1 MQTYERYIKD
11 LKNMKIFHTFF
22 AVLLFLG
29 SSMSQIAHAQAVG
42 LEAGV
47 DDTTTPTVTITA
59 PSLAWLH
66 FAYGDPVDV
75 TIVFSEVVSNFV
87 QTDVTVSESN
97 SAEATVTSLTT
108 DDNTTYTATITPT
121 QSGTVDVSVA
131 ADVAVDGANNPN
143 TASNTETLTFD
154 LDPPSATLTPIIPT
168 KILTGSGTKSVYY
181 SKVEEGATLPAIF
194 RVMVSPTERLSNML
208 TGNRNI
214 TITGGT
220 MENHRKGTY
229 LVGDNNYYSLVFE
242 VTVAEDSTEVVIT
255 IPARFLVDTA
265 GNRNTEAV
273 TATYSSFDLEPPTIQ
288 SITGVPSEPQPGPGP
303 GFEVR
308 FTYSEPIS
316 LLRDSFA
323 YGTEFSVYSRSVTPP
338 AIIENETDL
347 VVKFARE
354 TQAYV
359 EKGWFR
365 LRTINDCMVRDAAG
379 NMNAKHSLS
388 ESEFPKIVLVP
399 AYDFDGDGDVDI
411 HDVLTVM
418 NALDQSGED
427 IENSR
432 TDVDGSGTVDIE
444 DLKVVIE
451 TAASAA
457 TSPTLYTNLFSQLSL
472 ETVETLDPTQLR
484 ETLDALRVGNKSGLA
499 YQRTITFLEH
509 LLAATRPE
517 KTQLLANYPNPFN
530 PETWIPYELS
540 EPNEVRI
547 RIYDVR
553 GRLVK
558 DLQLGHQP
566 AGYYTSRSRAAYW
579 DGRNDIGERV
589 ASGIYFYQ
597 LQADNTSLL
606 RKMVILK

>member
-66 FAYGDPVDV
+66 FVYGDPVDV

-97 SAEATVTSLTT
+97 SAGATVTSLTT

-131 ADVAVDGANNPN
+131 ADVAVDGGNNGN

-154 LDPPSATLTPIIPT
+154 LDPPSATLTPLIPT
-168 KILTGSGTKSVYY
+168 KVFLGLGTKSVFY

-194 RVMVSPTERLSNML
+194 RVMISPTERPSNRL
-208 TGNRNI
+208 TGNNNI

-255 IPARFLVDTA
+255 IRVGKLFDSA
-265 GNRNTEAV
+265 GNSNTEAV

-308 FTYSEPIS
+308 FTFSEPIS
-316 LLRDSFA
+316 FLQDTRRS
-323 YGTEFSVYSRSVTPP
+323 TIEFSVYSRSTSSPT
-338 AIIENETDL
+338 IENETDL
-347 VVKFARE
+347 VVPFTRE

-359 EKGWFR
+359 KKGWFR
-365 LRTINDCMVRDAAG
+365 MMNIGECWVRDAAG
-379 NMNAKHSLS
+379 NMNAEHRLS

-418 NALDQSGED
+418 NALNQSGED

-432 TDVDGSGTVDIE
+432 TDVDGDGDVDIE

-451 TAASAA
+451 TAAEAA
-457 TSPTLYTNLFSQLSL
+457 ASPTLYTNLFSQLSL

-553 GRLVK
+553 GRLVR

-597 LQADNTSLL
+597 LQADNTSFL